1 MVFGGDVIEVD
12 TQRAVDPELLT
23 TLEGV
28 SNVRQTAPRQLMV
41 TVDEAASL
49 TPQII
54 DTLRGGGVDVDGI
67 QEHQPTFDEV
77 FTGLVEQRR
86 AARGTAG
93 DDTSERRAVPMRD
106 LVQSVV
112 RMGSFTGKELR
123 EVLRRPGVLFSLIV
137 GPFAIMFIFGLGY
150 SGYREPFLTEI
161 VIPEGND
168 LPRDPA
174 YYEDLA
180 PGRLE
185 VAAVTDDADAAEER
199 LRDLEIDLLIVAPE
213 NASAELREGRQT
225 TIRVLWNQI
234 DPVYDQ
240 LAGLATSILTSSLN
254 AEIVEQAAAEGISFV
269 EGELP
274 AAANVPPEVIARPTT
289 AETEN
294 VAPSEPAVLNFFGP
308 AVFALVIQ
316 HLAITLTALSMVR
329 ERLSRP
335 DGPIPG
341 RPGELDGTAGWQVRR
356 VCRAQPGG
364 DRHRGALLVGVL
376 GVPMLGGWPI
386 FVGIVLLLT
395 FASLGVGLLISL
407 VADSE
412 RQAVQLSMLI
422 LLASVFFSGFVL
434 PVSDFAEWTQYL
446 AYLLPVTHG
455 IATLQEHMLRGGV
468 TDQWML
474 GALAIIGVVLYVG
487 SLLRLRRVLR
497 RAD

>member
-1 MVFGGDVIEVD
+1 M
-12 TQRAVDPELLT
+12 A
-23 TLEGV
+23 
-28 SNVRQTAPRQLMV
+28 
-41 TVDEAASL
+41 
-49 TPQII
+49 
-54 DTLRGGGVDVDGI
+54 
-67 QEHQPTFDEV
+67 
-77 FTGLVEQRR
+77 
-86 AARGTAG
+86 
-93 DDTSERRAVPMRD
+93 
-106 LVQSVV
+106 
-112 RMGSFTGKELR
+112 SFTGKELR
-123 EVLRRPGVLFSLIV
+123 EVLRRPGVLLSLIV

-150 SGYREPFLTEI
+150 SGFREPFATEI
-161 VIPEGND
+161 VIPEGNE
-168 LPRDPA
+168 LPRDA
-174 YYEDLA
+174 EYYESLA
-180 PGRLE
+180 PGRLQ
-185 VAAVTDDADAAEER
+185 VVGVTDDAEAAEER

-225 TIRVLWNQI
+225 TIRVAWNQI

-254 AEIVEQAAAEGISFV
+254 AEIIEQAAAAGISFA

-274 AAANVPPEVIARPTT
+274 AVADIPPEVIARPTT

-294 VAPSEPAVLNFFGP
+294 VAPTDPAVLNFFGP

-316 HLAITLTALSMVR
+316 HLAVTLTALSMVR
-329 ERLSRP
+329 ERLSGQMDRFRVAP
-335 DGPIPG
+335 VSSM
-341 RPGELDGTAGWQVRR
+341 ELLVGKYVAYAALSLAVTGIV
-356 VCRAQPGG
+356 
-364 DRHRGALLVGVL
+364 GALLVGVL
-376 GVPMLGGWPI
+376 GVPMLGGLPL
-386 FVGIVLLLT
+386 FLGIVLLLT

-412 RQAVQLSMLI
+412 RQAVQLSMLM

-455 IATLQEHMLRGGV
+455 IATLQEHMLRGVV

-474 GALAIIGVVLYVG
+474 AALAVIGVVLYTG